1 MLCYNERAL
10 LRQEHHYPALPS
22 RTELLR
28 ASAASGQSGVQ
39 HAAQHSSKQSRQT
52 RGDGYMK
59 IFISTDFEGVAG
71 IVDWDQILATGRDY
85 ELGRQL
91 LIDETNAVID
101 GALAAGATEFVVN
114 DSHLFMRNIPPAAL
128 HGRAT
133 YISGKHKPLY
143 MMEGLDSSFD
153 TIFFIGYHG
162 SIGASQAILSHSYN
176 PRAIWEVRINGAIV
190 GETALNA
197 LVAAH
202 YGVPITL
209 VTGDQVTAREA
220 REVLPGV
227 ECVVVKESITRYA
240 AANLHPQVAC
250 ERLREGAMRAIQ
262 GLATQKPPTFASPVH
277 IEVTFLTADMA
288 ESATWLRGV
297 EPVTGQSRTVAFEGT
312 NLLALFRTFVTLIQL
327 TRALVE

>member
-1 MLCYNERAL
+1 
-10 LRQEHHYPALPS
+10 
-22 RTELLR
+22 
-28 ASAASGQSGVQ
+28 
-39 HAAQHSSKQSRQT
+39 
-52 RGDGYMK
+52 MK
-59 IFISTDFEGVAG
+59 VFISTDFEGVAG

-85 ELGRQL
+85 EMGRRL

-101 GALAAGATEFVVN
+101 GAAEAGVSEFVVN
-114 DSHLFMRNIPPAAL
+114 DSHSLMRNIPPAEL
-128 HGRAT
+128 HGRAS
-133 YISGKHKPLY
+133 YIAGKHKPLY
-143 MMEGLDSSFD
+143 MMEGLDSSYD
-153 TIFFIGYHG
+153 AIFFVGYHG

-176 PRAIWEVRINGAIV
+176 PRAIWEVKINGRVV

-202 YGVPITL
+202 FGVPIVL

-220 REVLPGV
+220 REIVPDV
-227 ECVVVKESITRYA
+227 ECVIVKESITRYA

-262 GLATQKPPTFASPVH
+262 GLAAQKPPAFEPPTRV
-277 IEVTFLTADMA
+277 EVTFLTADMA

-297 EPVTGQSRTVAFEGT
+297 ELVDGQSRTVAFEGT
-312 NLLALFRTFVTLIQL
+312 ETLTLFRTFVTMIQL